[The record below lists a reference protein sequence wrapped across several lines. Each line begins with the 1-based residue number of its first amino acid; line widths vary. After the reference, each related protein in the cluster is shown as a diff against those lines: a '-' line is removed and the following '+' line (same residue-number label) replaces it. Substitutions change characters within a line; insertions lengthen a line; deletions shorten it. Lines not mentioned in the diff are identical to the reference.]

1 MAWFVRRNLF
11 AGVASACVV
20 GLGIAMVWPFF
31 SDYGD
36 TRLFENPRPPVV
48 VDLKPQLGES
58 PPAPALPKPVE
69 PAPEKFA
76 PSEARQKPSAV
87 TPALKKERELAAIAF
102 SDQRAKL
109 QASTEIKR
117 DAMSVTDA
125 ITAEDIGQLPEQNIA
140 EALQRVPGVEVVRA
154 PQAPAPA
161 ASGELEEVIVTGARA
176 SRAQQTPHKGVAPPA
191 GYGYAGKV
199 QMVITPSAPPPPVST
214 LGNFAYEPSM
224 PVADEGRDKFQ
235 KFDVN
240 PVKQVADEPV
250 STFSADVD
258 TASYSFI
265 RRQLTSGRLPQK
277 DSVRVEEM
285 VNYFDY
291 AWPAANSAKSPFKP
305 TVVVS
310 DSPWGKGRK
319 LVHIGIKG
327 YEISRDDAPG
337 ANLVLLLDVSGSM
350 DSPDKLPLAVQSMEL
365 LLSSLKPTDTVGIVV
380 YAGAA
385 GTVLEPTPVK
395 DKQKI
400 IEALRELRPG
410 GSTAGAEGIERAYQL
425 AEAHFRKGGV
435 NRILLA
441 TDGDFNVGIAGTDEL
456 KGFVERKRAKGIFL
470 SVLGFG
476 QGNYRDELAQALAQN
491 GNGVAAYIDTLGEAQ
506 KVLVQEAGA
515 SLFTIAK
522 DVKLQ
527 VEFNPETV
535 AEYRLVGY
543 ETRALK
549 REDFNND
556 AVDAGDV
563 GSGHTVT
570 AIYEITPVSSATRM
584 VDPSRYQKN
593 EKPQAERGTA
603 SEYGFL
609 KIRYKLPDSDTSQL
623 IEQPIPIDS
632 RDVPQNILR
641 DVQFSTAVAGFG
653 QLLRGG
659 TFTGPLNYDDII
671 KQAQAAK
678 GDDPF
683 GYRTEFVQLVRKA
696 KVAREM

>member
-1 MAWFVRRNLF
+1 MPQSTV
-11 AGVASACVV
+11 AGV
-20 GLGIAMVWPFF
+20 I
-31 SDYGD
+31 
-36 TRLFENPRPPVV
+36 
-48 VDLKPQLGES
+48 Q
-58 PPAPALPKPVE
+58 
-69 PAPEKFA
+69 
-76 PSEARQKPSAV
+76 
-87 TPALKKERELAAIAF
+87 
-102 SDQRAKL
+102 
-109 QASTEIKR
+109 
-117 DAMSVTDA
+117 
-125 ITAEDIGQLPEQNIA
+125 
-140 EALQRVPGVEVVRA
+140 PGVFAE
-154 PQAPAPA
+154 P
-161 ASGELEEVIVTGARA
+161 SI
-176 SRAQQTPHKGVAPPA
+176 
-191 GYGYAGKV
+191 
-199 QMVITPSAPPPPVST
+199 SAP
-214 LGNFAYEPSM
+214 
-224 PVADEGRDKFQ
+224 DEGRDKFEQ
-235 KFDVN
+235 FEVN
-240 PVKQVADEPV
+240 SFKQVAEAPV

-258 TASYSFI
+258 TASYSFV
-265 RRQLTSGRLPQK
+265 RRQLNSGRLPQK

-285 VNYFDY
+285 INYFDY
-291 AWPAANSAKSPFKP
+291 SWPAATSAKTPFKP

-327 YEISRDDAPG
+327 YEIARDQSPD

-350 DSPDKLPLAVQSMEL
+350 SSPDKLPLAVQSMEL

-385 GTVLEPTPVK
+385 GTVLEPTPVAN
-395 DKQKI
+395 KQKI
-400 IEALRELRPG
+400 ISALRDLSPG

-441 TDGDFNVGIAGTDEL
+441 TDGDFNVGIDSTNEL
-456 KGFVERKRAKGIFL
+456 KGFVERKREKGIYL

-491 GNGVAAYIDTLGEAQ
+491 GNGVAAYIDTLSEAQ

-527 VEFNPETV
+527 VEFNPATV
-535 AEYRLVGY
+535 SEYRLVGY

-570 AIYEITPVSSATRM
+570 AIYEITPVGSTARS
-584 VDPSRYQKN
+584 VDPSRYAKDAKDSN
-593 EKPQAERGTA
+593 ESKPAGSA

-609 KIRYKLPDSDTSQL
+609 KIRYKLPNSNTSDL
-623 IEQPIPIDS
+623 IEQPILVAS
-632 RDVPQNILR
+632 RDVPANVQR

-659 TFTGPLNYDDII
+659 KFTGPLNYDEIVN
-671 KQAQAAK
+671 QAQASK